1 MPLPIRRLLAALSVT
16 LALFAWSAASA
27 AARPDDAAGYRVVFQ
42 VTADSA
48 EQWNGLLGNI
58 ENLRRALGDD
68 LRDVEIVAHGPGL
81 GLVLRT
87 NAAQA
92 ARMATLSKQGVHF
105 LACENTLTRRKLAKA
120 DLLPFVGTV
129 DSGVAQVVR
138 RQKQGW
144 QYIRIGQ

>member
-1 MPLPIRRLLAALSVT
+1 MPLPTRGLLAALSAI

-27 AARPDDAAGYRVVFQ
+27 AARPGDAAGYRVVFQ
-42 VTADSA
+42 VTADSP

-58 ENLRRALGDD
+58 ENLRRALGDQ
-68 LRDVEIVAHGPGL
+68 LREVEVVAHGPGL

-87 NAAQA
+87 NSAYAD
-92 ARMATLSKQGVHF
+92 RMAALSNQGVRF
-105 LACENTLTRRKLAKA
+105 LACENTLARRKLAKA

-138 RQKQGW
+138 RQRQGW

>member
-1 MPLPIRRLLAALSVT
+1 MPLPIRRVLTAFSAM
-16 LALFAWSAASA
+16 LALFAWSTASA
-27 AARPDDAAGYRVVFQ
+27 APNQGDAAGYRVIIQ
-42 VTADSA
+42 VTAGSA

-58 ENLRRALGDD
+58 ENLRSALEDE
-68 LRDVEIVAHGPGL
+68 LRDVEVVAHGPGI

-92 ARMATLSKQGVHF
+92 DRMKLLSTQGVRF
-105 LACENTLTRRKLAKA
+105 VACENTLSHRKLSKA

-129 DSGVAQVVR
+129 DAGVAQVVR

-144 QYIRIGQ
+144 QYIRVGQ

>member
-1 MPLPIRRLLAALSVT
+1 M
-16 LALFAWSAASA
+16 
-27 AARPDDAAGYRVVFQ
+27 
-42 VTADSA
+42 TADSA

-58 ENLRRALGDD
+58 ENLRRALGAE
-68 LRDVEIVAHGPGL
+68 LRDVEVIAHGPGL

-92 ARMATLSKQGVHF
+92 ARIEALSSRGVRF
-105 LACENTLTRRKLAKA
+105 LACENTLTRRKLGKA

-129 DSGVAQVVR
+129 DSGVAHVVR

-144 QYIRIGQ
+144 QYIRVGQ